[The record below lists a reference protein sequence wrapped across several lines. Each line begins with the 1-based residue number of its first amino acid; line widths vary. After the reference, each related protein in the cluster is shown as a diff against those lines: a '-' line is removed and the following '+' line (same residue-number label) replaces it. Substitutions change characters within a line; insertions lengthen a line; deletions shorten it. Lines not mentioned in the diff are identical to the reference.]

1 MFLFDMIV
9 EHATLGF
16 WYAVVILQIINVRFK
31 ESRDQQKNKG
41 HLKTNELLLVSEEM
55 ESVARI

>member
-1 MFLFDMIV
+1 MIG

-16 WYAVVILQIINVRFK
+16 WYAIFVLQIINVRFK
-31 ESRDQQKNKG
+31 ESSRDQQKNKG

>member
-1 MFLFDMIV
+1 MIV

-55 ESVARI
+55 KSVARI